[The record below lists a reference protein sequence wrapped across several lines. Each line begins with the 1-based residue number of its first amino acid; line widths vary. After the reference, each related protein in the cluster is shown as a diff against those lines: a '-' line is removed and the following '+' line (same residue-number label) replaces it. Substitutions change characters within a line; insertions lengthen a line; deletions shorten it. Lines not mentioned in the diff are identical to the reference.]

1 MTSKL
6 DQIEQILAQTALMQ
20 QAHTEAIARIDTRL
34 ESLAEQT
41 AVQQQ
46 THTEAIAR
54 IDARL
59 DRLAAET
66 DRRLAAF
73 EIALKNFTEET
84 DRRLAALETSMD
96 NLSRQV
102 DNTARTVDAVGLTLE
117 NSIRHAEVDRAEIK
131 RIWQYLMRQTPNG
144 DSPTS

>member
-1 MTSKL
+1 
-6 DQIEQILAQTALMQ
+6 MQ
-20 QAHTEAIARIDTRL
+20 QAHAEAIARIDTRL
-34 ESLAEQT
+34 DRFAEE
-41 AVQQQ
+41 
-46 THTEAIAR
+46 TE
-54 IDARL
+54 
-59 DRLAAET
+59 
-66 DRRLAAF
+66 RRLAANDRVAEETERRLAAL

-96 NLSRQV
+96 NSSRQV

-131 RIWQYLMRQTPNG
+131 RIWQYLMRQTPNS

>member
-20 QAHTEAIARIDTRL
+20 QAHAEAITRIDTRL
-34 ESLAEQT
+34 DRFAEE
-41 AVQQQ
+41 
-46 THTEAIAR
+46 TE
-54 IDARL
+54 
-59 DRLAAET
+59 
-66 DRRLAAF
+66 RRLAAM
-73 EIALKNFTEET
+73 
-84 DRRLAALETSMD
+84 ETSMD

-102 DNTARTVDAVGLTLE
+102 DNTACTVDAVGLTLE